1 MLASLSSFYWGR
13 AEGQM
18 VKLMKRTKSDLSH
31 KDGIEILELMHQ
43 VCRRLASPNPPNL
56 IVGYSDDN
64 FSNPRGRNI
73 GCRSVYYLDFLGLA
87 ASCGLTAY
95 LRKSLSPFDEGFRV
109 RTDFVDYLL
118 LCSSAPTM
126 PLIADQTH
134 FLLDQ
139 GANPNVQGFLPINS
153 EDIYCAFSPLAA
165 LLTHSYDYGMAYGLI
180 TVMEESA
187 YLTDII
193 KVFLAHGLDLSKKV
207 MLRLK
212 EGVLTHS
219 NAIGCNRDYDPFL
232 VYETAIGDLVNT
244 ALVHIGHPSDEIL
257 MNGQDYA
264 RTRRILLVSGGG
276 CFIGARK
283 VSSEEDVALLNENLA
298 AYLSVLCR
306 AAMADYGRKDF
317 VGRMITSEYK
327 KLRDC
332 IIEVGARSELV
343 DVYETLM
350 QMGYV
355 KPCDY
360 GFSPG
365 EPFEAIPVDTMSDQ
379 GQSGIQEASEGAQKQ
394 EPRLEGLDD
403 DVDNKEHH

>member
-31 KDGIEILELMHQ
+31 KDGIEILEFMHQ

-56 IVGYSDDN
+56 IVGYSDYN
-64 FSNPRGRNI
+64 FSNPRGRNS
-73 GCRSVYYLDFLGLA
+73 GYQSVYYLDFLGLA

-95 LRKSLSPFDEGFRV
+95 LRKSLSPFDEGFKV

-118 LCSSAPTM
+118 LCSSTPTM
-126 PLIADQTH
+126 PLIAHQTL

-139 GANPNVQGFLPINS
+139 GANPNVQGFFPINS
-153 EDIYCAFSPLAA
+153 EDLYCAFSPLAA
-165 LLTHSYDYGMAYGLI
+165 LLTFYYKYGITYGFM
-180 TVMEESA
+180 TVMEEPG

-207 MLRLK
+207 MMRLQR
-212 EGVLTHS
+212 GVLTHVS
-219 NAIGCNRDYDPFL
+219 AIGFHRDDEPSL
-232 VYETAIGDLVNT
+232 VYETAIGDLVNG
-244 ALVHIGHPSDEIL
+244 ALVHTGHPSDENL

-264 RTRRILLVSGGG
+264 RTRRILLVSSGGYL
-276 CFIGARK
+276 IKARK

-298 AYLSVLCR
+298 AYLSVLYR
-306 AAMADYGRKDF
+306 PSVADHGCVDF
-317 VGRMITSEYK
+317 PELMSTPEYN

-332 IIEVGARSELV
+332 IKEVDARSEPV
-343 DVYETLM
+343 DAYETLM

-355 KPCDY
+355 KPRDY

-365 EPFEAIPVDTMSDQ
+365 EPFEAIPVDTMSDP
-379 GQSGIQEASEGAQKQ
+379 GKSGIQGASEGAQEQ
-394 EPRLEGLDD
+394 EPRLEGLDN